1 MPQMRKQQAHGGNA
15 AYKYFLPTMAAMPHT
30 SIFLPTMA
38 AMPHTSIFLPTMAA
52 MPLTCTALFGGN
64 AARQGRCENH
74 NSTVK
79 TVNAVNASAAA
90 APKKV
95 QRCIQCHV
103 HVLHQQ
109 ACARNVFY
117 LTKQSFQNT
126 RAYCQNAL
134 DLCTGVKL
142 HFVLPP

>member
-1 MPQMRKQQAHGGNA
+1 
-15 AYKYFLPTMAAMPHT
+15 
-30 SIFLPTMA
+30 MA

-52 MPLTCTALFGGN
+52 MPLTCATLFGGN

-79 TVNAVNASAAA
+79 TGNTVNASAAA

-95 QRCIQCHV
+95 QTCIQCHV

-117 LTKQSFQNT
+117 LTKQSFENT

-142 HFVLPP
+142 NFVLPPEVAHAKITYAAKYLHKSLYITYQDTYSLIIISL